1 VSSANLYGGTHNQFA
16 IQFPR
21 FGIQT
26 RFVDPHDL
34 DAVRAAIGP
43 QTRFLFTET
52 IGNPRIDVPDI
63 AALGALAD
71 RLGLVAVVTGRP
83 VAYVR
88 AFLTEPGV
96 VVVGQYGLER
106 DDGAGVVTDPRV
118 APYTASVEAAARELE
133 RSWPT
138 LRVERKGE
146 IAITL
151 HWREH
156 PDLAPSDDAIA
167 AIADAH
173 GLTAWPARMACELR
187 PPIAVDKGTAVAE
200 LLGARP
206 LEVAV
211 FAGDD
216 EGDRRAFAALDEW
229 CAASPTRRALRIA
242 MVSDESPAE
251 LVEAADL
258 AVDGPTEL
266 AAHS

>member
-1 VSSANLYGGTHNQFA
+1 VSLHPAWAPVLRAPDMAAVLVDFDGTLA
-16 IQFPR
+16 PI
-21 FGIQT
+21 
-26 RFVDPHDL
+26 VDDPGHATPL
-34 DAVRAAIGP
+34 PDAV
-43 QTRFLFTET
+43 
-52 IGNPRIDVPDI
+52 
-63 AALGALAD
+63 AALGALAG

-88 AFLTEPGV
+88 TFLAEPGV

-118 APYTASVEAAARELE
+118 AVHTTAVEAAARELE
-133 RSWPT
+133 RTWPA

-173 GLTAWPARMACELR
+173 GLTAWPARMAAELR
-187 PPIAVDKGTAVAE
+187 PPIAVDKGTAVAA
-200 LLGARP
+200 LLGARTF
-206 LEVAV
+206 EVAV

-242 MVSDESPAE
+242 IASDESPAE
-251 LVEAADL
+251 LVDAADL
-258 AVDGPTEL
+258 AVNGPAEL
-266 AAHS
+266 AAQLGALAAAI

>member
-1 VSSANLYGGTHNQFA
+1 MSLPPAWAPVLHVPAASAVLVDFDGTLA
-16 IQFPR
+16 PIVDDPGRATPR
-21 FGIQT
+21 
-26 RFVDPHDL
+26 P
-34 DAVRAAIGP
+34 DAV
-43 QTRFLFTET
+43 
-52 IGNPRIDVPDI
+52 
-63 AALGALAD
+63 AALGALAR

-88 AFLTEPGV
+88 AFLAEPGV

-106 DDGAGVVTDPRV
+106 DDGTGVVTDARV
-118 APYTASVEAAARELE
+118 AAYTPAVEAAARELE
-133 RSWPT
+133 HTWPA

-156 PDLAPSDDAIA
+156 PDLAPAADAIA
-167 AIADAH
+167 AVADAH

-200 LLGARP
+200 LLDARR

-242 MVSDESPAE
+242 IASDESPAE
-251 LVEAADL
+251 LVGAADL
-258 AVDGPTEL
+258 AVSGPAEL
-266 AAHS
+266 AAQLAALAAAI